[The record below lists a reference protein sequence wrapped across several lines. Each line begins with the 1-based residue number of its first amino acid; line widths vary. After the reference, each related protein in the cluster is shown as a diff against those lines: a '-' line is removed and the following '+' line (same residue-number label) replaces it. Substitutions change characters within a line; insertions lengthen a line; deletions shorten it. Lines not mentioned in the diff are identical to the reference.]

1 MRWESSA
8 FVLAVVLVS
17 THASADPLQKSDD
30 IVKYMNQVKG
40 WPGIYGT
47 VTWTPEQHNGFPDSE
62 VVMCEVN
69 SLKDGAFN
77 LAPGYSA

>member
-1 MRWESSA
+1 M
-8 FVLAVVLVS
+8 LM
-17 THASADPLQKSDD
+17 ADTFKTAGTKADD
-30 IVKYMNQVKG
+30 IVGYMNKVKG

-77 LAPGYSA
+77 LAPGYSS

>member
-1 MRWESSA
+1 
-8 FVLAVVLVS
+8 
-17 THASADPLQKSDD
+17 
-30 IVKYMNQVKG
+30 MNKVKG